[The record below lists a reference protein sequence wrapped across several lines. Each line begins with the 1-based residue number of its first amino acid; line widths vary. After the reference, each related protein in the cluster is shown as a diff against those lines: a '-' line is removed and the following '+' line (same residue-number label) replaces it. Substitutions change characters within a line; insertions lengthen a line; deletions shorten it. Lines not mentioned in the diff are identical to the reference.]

1 MQTKK
6 VSSATMKRRAA
17 AAVSDPVV
25 AVVEKPDKGTHEKD
39 KSKER
44 TPIFLRKLNAN
55 FFNAEENKAVEVEI
69 KVPAKAPPQ
78 INRNEIL
85 KGSNDSYSS
94 AKSGRKSK
102 A

>member
-6 VSSATMKRRAA
+6 VSSATMKRWAA
-17 AAVSDPVV
+17 AAASDP
-25 AVVEKPDKGTHEKD
+25 VEKPDKGTHEKD

-44 TPIFLRKLNAN
+44 TPIFQRKLNAN
-55 FFNAEENKAVEVEI
+55 FFNAEENKAVAVEI

-85 KGSNDSYSS
+85 KGSDDSYSS
-94 AKSGRKSK
+94 VKSGRKSK

>member
-1 MQTKK
+1 MKK

-17 AAVSDPVV
+17 AAASDPVV
-25 AVVEKPDKGTHEKD
+25 AVVEKPEKVPLEKE

-44 TPIFLRKLNAN
+44 TPIFQRKLNAN
-55 FFNAEENKAVEVEI
+55 FFNAEENKVVGVEI

-78 INRNEIL
+78 VNRNEIL
-85 KGSNDSYSS
+85 KGSDDSYSS